1 MLNDR
6 AWKKGEMSRTIV
18 LYSIKIMTAVLLWG
32 MIVTT
37 VAPVLHAVI
46 DISPVM
52 NFTAVTFGGELI
64 LLAFK
69 RVYAKKNEEVF

>member
-1 MLNDR
+1 
-6 AWKKGEMSRTIV
+6 MSRTIV

-69 RVYAKKNEEVF
+69 RVFAKKNEEVL